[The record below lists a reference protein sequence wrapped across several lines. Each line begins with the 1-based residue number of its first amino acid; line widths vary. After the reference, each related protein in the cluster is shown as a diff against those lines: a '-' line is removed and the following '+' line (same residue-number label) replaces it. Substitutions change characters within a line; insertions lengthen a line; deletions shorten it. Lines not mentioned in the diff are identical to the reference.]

1 MRVHTACLL
10 QPATKSVETLQLLL
24 RVSKLLLQCLSF
36 LNFNL
41 KKGDLL
47 LRDSVF
53 PVAVDKVRV

>member
-1 MRVHTACLL
+1 MRLHTASLL
-10 QPATKSVETLQLLL
+10 QPVAKSVQTLHLLL